1 MTSSEHYLHK
11 VLPIKIQAEIFA
23 NCKPLVT
30 KDKELRLDFLEHQE
44 SAFEELLL
52 NLEKKGTFDKSKYK
66 VPDFQQDLKNAR

>member
-1 MTSSEHYLHK
+1 M
-11 VLPIKIQAEIFA
+11 
-23 NCKPLVT
+23 VT

-52 NLEKKGTFDKSKYK
+52 NFEKKGTFDKSKYK